1 MLFCL
6 LLCWSFVL
14 IASQDA
20 DHSTKNKIQVGAKEG
35 LSSRVFMANFPRW
48 KNSPRKPG
56 IPELTYDDHVRM
68 ISKKKWSGASAKD
81 ENDTATARKPGARM
95 YRRPEWLHPSIGYT
109 RDPFTRSFKYL
120 YEGRDTIDERVAKVW
135 SKEAH
140 DLEEKRARVRREHR
154 AHLKRAHGH
163 ADLRFPHAIPDGP
176 ALDPN
181 WQSSSSLQ
189 YTPASG
195 TSTSGANVL
204 SRVTAR
210 NVDAVLAR
218 IGIGKSRNASRS
230 KDKNRS
236 SHFHVSDLLVS
247 RLDDRV
253 DNTSSIHP
261 SVGATNGKSNKKD
274 LAIQETIKREKY
286 SDSCK
291 INELENRIKELQNI
305 IEVERKQHA
314 KEIEEIRQHVS
325 K

>member
-1 MLFCL
+1 
-6 LLCWSFVL
+6 
-14 IASQDA
+14 
-20 DHSTKNKIQVGAKEG
+20 
-35 LSSRVFMANFPRW
+35 MANFPRW

-56 IPELTYDDHVRM
+56 IPDLTYDDHVRM
-68 ISKKKWSGASAKD
+68 ISKKKYSGASAKD
-81 ENDTATARKPGARM
+81 ESDTATAHKPGARM
-95 YRRPEWLHPSIGYT
+95 YRRPEWLHPSIEFT

-181 WQSSSSLQ
+181 WQVSSSLQ

-230 KDKNRS
+230 KEDKNRS
-236 SHFHVSDLLVS
+236 SHFHVSDLRIS
-247 RLDDRV
+247 RLDDRADDGSLIGASV
-253 DNTSSIHP
+253 DR
-261 SVGATNGKSNKKD
+261 TNGKSNTKE
-274 LAIQETIKREKY
+274 LPIRETSKREEY
-286 SDSCK
+286 SDSGK
-291 INELENRIKELQNI
+291 INELENKIKELQNI

-314 KEIEEIRQHVS
+314 KEIEQIRQLVG

>member
-1 MLFCL
+1 M
-6 LLCWSFVL
+6 L

-68 ISKKKWSGASAKD
+68 ISKKKWSGATAKD
-81 ENDTATARKPGARM
+81 ENDTATAGKPGARM

-189 YTPASG
+189 Y
-195 TSTSGANVL
+195 
-204 SRVTAR
+204 
-210 NVDAVLAR
+210 
-218 IGIGKSRNASRS
+218 
-230 KDKNRS
+230 
-236 SHFHVSDLLVS
+236 
-247 RLDDRV
+247 
-253 DNTSSIHP
+253 P
-261 SVGATNGKSNKKD
+261 SVWYQYKWC
-274 LAIQETIKREKY
+274 KR
-286 SDSCK
+286 
-291 INELENRIKELQNI
+291 
-305 IEVERKQHA
+305 V
-314 KEIEEIRQHVS
+314 V
-325 K
+325 

>member
-1 MLFCL
+1 
-6 LLCWSFVL
+6 
-14 IASQDA
+14 
-20 DHSTKNKIQVGAKEG
+20 
-35 LSSRVFMANFPRW
+35 MANFPRW

-56 IPELTYDDHVRM
+56 IPDLTYDDHVRM
-68 ISKKKWSGASAKD
+68 ISKKKWSGASAED
-81 ENDTATARKPGARM
+81 ESDTATAGKRGTRT
-95 YRRPEWLHPSIGYT
+95 YRRPEWLHPSIAFT

-120 YEGRDTIDERVAKVW
+120 YQGRDTIDERVAKGW
-135 SKEAH
+135 SKEAQ

-181 WQSSSSLQ
+181 WQTSSSLQ

-218 IGIGKSRNASRS
+218 IGIGKSRNKSRS
-230 KDKNRS
+230 NMNKNRS
-236 SHFHVSDLLVS
+236 SSHFRISDL
-247 RLDDRV
+247 DD
-253 DNTSSIHP
+253 SSSNDRANNANPIHP
-261 SVGATNGKSNKKD
+261 PVGKGNDKNCAEEVPIQGTNN
-274 LAIQETIKREKY
+274 REIY
-286 SDSCK
+286 SDSSK
-291 INELENRIKELQNI
+291 ISELENKIKELHDI

-314 KEIEEIRQHVS
+314 KEIEELRETIKMQNIKPHHS
-325 K
+325 DE